1 MVEQSSIF
9 IFTSVVLFILIVYF
23 VFALYSLRERKVEF
37 GPDTRIE
44 IMDIPLGTR
53 GSSFR
58 KQAFLNRPGV
68 IPGGVSNF

>member
-1 MVEQSSIF
+1 MVEQSSIY
-9 IFTSVVLFILIVYF
+9 IFTSIVLFILLVYF

-37 GPDTRIE
+37 GPDTKIE
-44 IMDIPLGTR
+44 IMDIPR

-68 IPGGVSNF
+68 IPG